1 MNIQV
6 GKAYLM
12 RGGRTALVTAISS
25 EEYFVAV
32 KAVVYD
38 MRKRKR
44 YNIDVT
50 KRGRYASHIRD
61 HPNDFVRELTDEEF
75 ALFRAEVALNDM
87 AWVGQEA

>member
-12 RGGRTALVTAISS
+12 RGGETALVTAIFSA
-25 EEYFVAV
+25 ECFAV

-38 MRKRKR
+38 MDKRELLCGI
-44 YNIDVT
+44 NVT
-50 KRGRYASHIRD
+50 KSGRYASHIRD

-75 ALFRAEVALNDM
+75 ALYKAEVALNDM
-87 AWVGQEA
+87 AWVGD